1 MRDYTRKSYSW
12 ILGASLLIFA
22 LPLFAQQVREDAAHR
37 LLEST
42 RAAKAGR
49 AAGTSSTT
57 AKDFEG
63 CEHRTIS
70 CGQTVTGTLET
81 SDCTLDDGSHV
92 DFWELQGQVGQD
104 VTVTLRS
111 DDFDAYLFLL
121 DPEPQAVAED
131 DDSAGGSDSQ
141 IIHTLD
147 KDGEWTIGANS
158 LQPNQT
164 GSYSV
169 TLACGTTGAPGAP
182 AAPSNLRATAI
193 SGTEASLTWADNS
206 SNESGFA
213 VELRSGGTF
222 QEIGA
227 VAANATGAT
236 IEGLA
241 PNTNYVFRIRAR
253 NGSGSSAPSNEAS
266 ATTLGSAFLTS
277 EHYPD
282 FRFQVRIFNQNET
295 LTGRKESS
303 CLQDTLCVSGAVPGR
318 SEIFV
323 RILGPRPN
331 GYLWPTLV
339 RLTPSRVEVQI
350 QQVSTGIVKTY
361 VLDAVPPD
369 VDELNGLQ
377 DRTGFLP

>member
-63 CEHRTIS
+63 CEHRTVS

-92 DFWELQGQVGQD
+92 DFWDFQGAAGQS

-111 DDFDAYLFLL
+111 DDFDAYVFLL

-147 KDGEWTIGANS
+147 EDGEWTIGANS

-206 SNESGFA
+206 SNETGFA

-236 IEGLA
+236 I
-241 PNTNYVFRIRAR
+241 
-253 NGSGSSAPSNEAS
+253 
-266 ATTLGSAFLTS
+266 
-277 EHYPD
+277 
-282 FRFQVRIFNQNET
+282 
-295 LTGRKESS
+295 
-303 CLQDTLCVSGAVPGR
+303 
-318 SEIFV
+318 
-323 RILGPRPN
+323 
-331 GYLWPTLV
+331 
-339 RLTPSRVEVQI
+339 
-350 QQVSTGIVKTY
+350 
-361 VLDAVPPD
+361 
-369 VDELNGLQ
+369 
-377 DRTGFLP
+377 